1 MQDTSGLVESD
12 SAVARKLLGRV
23 QGYVVPMPLHF
34 LSEED
39 LEPKFGEKESFV
51 PEIFT

>member
-1 MQDTSGLVESD
+1 VETD
-12 SAVARKLLGRV
+12 LAMAEKLISRV
-23 QGYVVPMPLHF
+23 QGYLVPMPLHF

-39 LEPKFGEKESFV
+39 LEPKFGEVEYIV